1 MIETRVTRILGIKY
15 PVIKGGMVW
24 VSNAELTAAVSNAGG
39 LGVMGVGAMDTD
51 VLNAELDKLQ
61 AMTDKPFGISFPLI
75 RPDYEAM
82 IGAALDKGVKVIVTS
97 AGNPAKIYKTLEAA
111 GVVAIHVIANVKM
124 AKKARDLGYHMVV
137 AEGFEAGGH
146 DGRDEITTFAL
157 IPQVVDAVDIPVIAA
172 GGIADAR
179 GMVAAFALG
188 AEGIQMGTRFAATKE
203 SPVHERFKHA
213 IINAMDTDTTV
224 TGRRL
229 NDPVRV
235 IKNKLSQEILDAEAA
250 GTSPEDILDMIGPG
264 RTEMASLDGDVE
276 NGSVMSGQIAGMI
289 KEIKS
294 VQEVFDE
301 LLSGIELVINGIKK
315 LSAGT
320 QHDKDK

>member
-1 MIETRVTRILGIKY
+1 MIETRVTKILGIKY

-39 LGVMGVGAMDTD
+39 LGVMGVGAMDIKT
-51 VLNAELDKLQ
+51 LNEELDRLQ
-61 AMTDKPFGISFPLI
+61 SMTDKPFGISFPLI
-75 RPDYEAM
+75 RPDHEAM
-82 IGAALDKGVKVIVTS
+82 IGAALDKGVKVVVTS
-97 AGNPAKIYKTLEAA
+97 AGNPAKTHKMLQSA

-124 AKKARDLGYHMVV
+124 AQKARDLGYHMVV

-146 DGRDEITTFAL
+146 DGKDEITTFAL
-157 IPQVVDAVDIPVIAA
+157 IPQVTDAVDIPVIAA

-203 SPVHERFKHA
+203 SPVHENFKQA
-213 IINAMDTDTTV
+213 IINAIDTDTTV

-235 IKNKLSQEILDAEAA
+235 IKNKLSQEILDAEASGA
-250 GTSPEDILDMIGPG
+250 SPRDILDIIGPD
-264 RTEMASLDGDVE
+264 RTYMASIDGDVE
-276 NGSVMSGQIAGMI
+276 SGSVMSGQISGMI

-301 LLSGIELVINGIKK
+301 LLSGVEPVVDGIKK
-315 LSAGT
+315 FIN
-320 QHDKDK
+320 KDTT

>member
-1 MIETRVTRILGIKY
+1 VIETRVTKILGIKY

-39 LGVMGVGAMDTD
+39 LGVMGIGAMDTQI
-51 VLNAELDKLQ
+51 LNAELDKLQ
-61 AMTDKPFGISFPLI
+61 SLTDKPFGISFPLI
-75 RPDYEAM
+75 RPDYETM
-82 IGAALDKGVKVIVTS
+82 IGAALDKGVTIVVTS
-97 AGNPAKIYKTLEAA
+97 AGNPAKIYKMLESA

-203 SPVHERFKHA
+203 SPVHARFKHA

>member
-1 MIETRVTRILGIKY
+1 MIETRVTKILGIKY
-15 PVIKGGMVW
+15 PIIKGGMVW

-39 LGVMGVGAMDTD
+39 LGVMGIGAMDTQI
-51 VLNAELDKLQ
+51 LNTELDKLLSL
-61 AMTDKPFGISFPLI
+61 TDKPFGISFPLI
-75 RPDYEAM
+75 RPDYEEM
-82 IGAALDKGVKVIVTS
+82 IGAALDKGVRVVVTS
-97 AGNPAKIYKTLEAA
+97 AGNPAKTYKMLESA
-111 GVVAIHVIANVKM
+111 GVVMIHVIANVKM
-124 AKKARDLGYHMVV
+124 AQKVQDLGYHMVV

-146 DGRDEITTFAL
+146 DGKDEITTFAL

-179 GMVAAFALG
+179 GMIAAFALG

-203 SPVHERFKHA
+203 SPVHENFKQA
-213 IINAMDTDTTV
+213 IISALDTDTTI
-224 TGRRL
+224 TGRKL

-250 GTSPEDILDMIGPG
+250 GASPEDILDLIGPG
-264 RTEMASLDGDVE
+264 RTQMASLDGDVKD
-276 NGSVMSGQIAGMI
+276 GSVMSGQIAGMI

-301 LLSGIELVINGIKK
+301 LLSGIEPVIDKIQR
-315 LSAGT
+315 LSIRT
-320 QHDKDK
+320 QHDTDK

>member
-24 VSNAELTAAVSNAGG
+24 VSNAELTSAVSNAGG
-39 LGVMGVGAMDTD
+39 LGVMGIGAMDIKI
-51 VLNAELDKLQ
+51 LNEELDKLHS
-61 AMTDKPFGISFPLI
+61 MTDKPFGISFPLI
-75 RPDYEAM
+75 RSDYEAM
-82 IGAALDKGVKVIVTS
+82 IGAALDRGVKVVVTS
-97 AGNPAKIYKTLEAA
+97 AGNPAKIYKMLESA

-124 AKKARDLGYHMVV
+124 AQKARDLGYHMVV

-188 AEGIQMGTRFAATKE
+188 AEGIQMGTRFVVTKE
-203 SPVHERFKHA
+203 SPVHENFKQA
-213 IINAMDTDTTV
+213 IINTMDTDTTI

-235 IKNKLSQEILDAEAA
+235 IKNKLSQEILDAEASGA
-250 GTSPEDILDMIGPG
+250 SPEDILDIIGPD
-264 RTEMASLDGDVE
+264 RTYMASIDGNVTD
-276 NGSVMSGQIAGMI
+276 GSVMSGQISGMI

-301 LLSGIELVINGIKK
+301 LIPGIEPVIDRIKK
-315 LSAGT
+315 LSTKMAL
-320 QHDKDK
+320 

>member
-1 MIETRVTRILGIKY
+1 MTETRVTRILDIKY
-15 PVIKGGMVW
+15 PIIKGGMVW

-39 LGVMGVGAMDTD
+39 LGVMGIGAMDTRI
-51 VLNAELDKLQ
+51 LNAELDKLQ
-61 AMTDKPFGISFPLI
+61 SLTNKPFGISFPLI

-82 IGAALDKGVKVIVTS
+82 IGAALDKGVKVVVTS
-97 AGNPAKIYKTLEAA
+97 AGNPAKIYKMLESA

-124 AKKARDLGYHMVV
+124 AQKARDLGYHMVV

-146 DGRDEITTFAL
+146 DGKDELTTFAL

-188 AEGIQMGTRFAATKE
+188 AEGIQMGTRFVATKE
-203 SPVHERFKHA
+203 SPVHENFKYA
-213 IINAMDTDTTV
+213 IINALDTDTTI
-224 TGRRL
+224 TGRKL

-235 IKNKLSQEILDAEAA
+235 IKNKLSREILDAEASGA
-250 GTSPEDILDMIGPG
+250 SPEEILGIIGPD
-264 RTEMASLDGDVE
+264 RTYMASVDGDVKD
-276 NGSVMSGQIAGMI
+276 GSVMSGQISGMI

-301 LLSGIELVINGIKK
+301 LLSGIEPVIDKIGK
-315 LSAGT
+315 LSART
-320 QHDKDK
+320 QT

>member
-1 MIETRVTRILGIKY
+1 MIETRVTKILDIKY

-39 LGVMGVGAMDTD
+39 LGVMGIGAMDAEI
-51 VLNAELDKLQ
+51 LNTELDKLQ
-61 AMTDKPFGISFPLI
+61 SLTDKPFGISFPLI

-82 IGAALDKGVKVIVTS
+82 IGAALDKGVKVVVTS
-97 AGNPAKIYKTLEAA
+97 AGNPAKIYKMLESA

-124 AKKARDLGYHMVV
+124 AQKARDLGYHMVV

-146 DGRDEITTFAL
+146 DGKDEITTFAL

-203 SPVHERFKHA
+203 SPVHERFKQA

-229 NDPVRV
+229 SDPVRV
-235 IKNKLSQEILDAEAA
+235 IKNKLSQEILDAEASGA
-250 GTSPEDILDMIGPG
+250 SPEDILGIIGPD
-264 RTEMASLDGDVE
+264 RTHMASIDGDVE
-276 NGSVMSGQIAGMI
+276 SGSVMSGQISGMI

-301 LLSGIELVINGIKK
+301 LLSGIEPVIDGIKRVTNK
-315 LSAGT
+315 GT
-320 QHDKDK
+320 T

>member
-1 MIETRVTRILGIKY
+1 MIETGVTRILGIKY
-15 PVIKGGMVW
+15 PIIKGGMVW

-39 LGVMGVGAMDTD
+39 LGVMGIGAMDAEI
-51 VLNAELDKLQ
+51 LNTELDKLQ
-61 AMTDKPFGISFPLI
+61 SLTDKPFGISFPLI

-82 IGAALDKGVKVIVTS
+82 IGAALDKGVKVVVTS
-97 AGNPAKIYKTLEAA
+97 AGNPAKIYKMLESA

-124 AKKARDLGYHMVV
+124 AQKARDLGYHMVV

-146 DGRDEITTFAL
+146 DGKDEITTFAL

-203 SPVHERFKHA
+203 SPVHERFKQA

-229 NDPVRV
+229 SDPVRV
-235 IKNKLSQEILDAEAA
+235 IKNKLSQEILDAEASGA
-250 GTSPEDILDMIGPG
+250 SPEDILGIIGPD
-264 RTEMASLDGDVE
+264 RTHMASIDGDVE
-276 NGSVMSGQIAGMI
+276 SGSVMSGQISGMI

-301 LLSGIELVINGIKK
+301 LLSGIEPVIDGIKRVTNK
-315 LSAGT
+315 GT
-320 QHDKDK
+320 T

>member
-24 VSNAELTAAVSNAGG
+24 VSNARLTAAVSHAGG
-39 LGVMGVGAMDTD
+39 LGVMGIGTMDIKI
-51 VLNAELDKLQ
+51 LNKELNKLQ
-61 AMTDKPFGISFPLI
+61 SMTDKPFGISFPLI

-82 IGAALDKGVKVIVTS
+82 IGTALDRGVKVVVTS
-97 AGNPAKIYKTLEAA
+97 AGNPAKIYKMLESA
-111 GVVAIHVIANVKM
+111 GVVAIHVIANVNM
-124 AKKARDLGYHMVV
+124 AQKARDLGYHMVV

-157 IPQVVDAVDIPVIAA
+157 IPQVTDAVDIPVIAA

-203 SPVHERFKHA
+203 SPVHENFKQA
-213 IINAMDTDTTV
+213 IINAMDTDTIV
-224 TGRRL
+224 TGRKL

-235 IKNKLSQEILDAEAA
+235 IKNKLSQAILNAEASGVSA
-250 GTSPEDILDMIGPG
+250 EDILDMIGPD
-264 RTEMASLDGDVE
+264 RTHMASIDGDVE
-276 NGSVMSGQIAGMI
+276 SGSVMSGQISGMI
-289 KEIKS
+289 NEIKS

-301 LLSGIELVINGIKK
+301 LLSGIEPAINRIKK
-315 LSAGT
+315 LSRT
-320 QHDKDK
+320 

>member
-1 MIETRVTRILGIKY
+1 MIDTRVSRILGIKY

-24 VSNAELTAAVSNAGG
+24 VSNAELTAVVSNAGG
-39 LGVMGVGAMDTD
+39 LGVMGIGAMDTQA
-51 VLNAELDKLQ
+51 LNTELDKLQ
-61 AMTDKPFGISFPLI
+61 MLTDKPFGISFPLI
-75 RPDYEAM
+75 RPDYEKM
-82 IGAALDKGVKVIVTS
+82 IGAALDKGVRVVVTS
-97 AGNPAKIYKTLEAA
+97 AGNPAKTYKMLESA

-124 AKKARDLGYHMVV
+124 AQKARDLGYHMVV

-146 DGRDEITTFAL
+146 DGKDEITTFAL

-203 SPVHERFKHA
+203 SPVHERFKQA
-213 IINAMDTDTTV
+213 IINATDTDTTV

-229 NDPVRV
+229 NDPVRA
-235 IKNKLSQEILDAEAA
+235 IKNKLSEKILGAEASGA
-250 GTSPEDILDMIGPG
+250 SPADILGIIGQD
-264 RTEMASLDGDVE
+264 RTYMASIDGDVTD
-276 NGSVMSGQIAGMI
+276 GSVMSGQIAGMI

-301 LLSGIELVINGIKK
+301 LLSGIEPIMNRIQE
-315 LSAGT
+315 STGT
-320 QHDKDK
+320 PHDKDK

>member
-39 LGVMGVGAMDTD
+39 LGVMGAGAMDIKI
-51 VLNAELDKLQ
+51 LNEELDKLQ
-61 AMTDKPFGISFPLI
+61 SMTDKPFGISFPLI

-82 IGAALDKGVKVIVTS
+82 IGAALDKGVKVVVTS
-97 AGNPAKIYKTLEAA
+97 AGNPAKTHKMLQSA
-111 GVVAIHVIANVKM
+111 GVIAIHVIANVKM
-124 AKKARDLGYHMVV
+124 AQKARDLGYHMVV

-179 GMVAAFALG
+179 GMIAAFALG
-188 AEGIQMGTRFAATKE
+188 AEGIQMGTRFAATEE
-203 SPVHERFKHA
+203 SPVHENFKQA
-213 IINAMDTDTTV
+213 IINAGDTDTTV
-224 TGRRL
+224 TGRKL

-235 IKNKLSQEILDAEAA
+235 IKNKLSQVILNAEFYGA
-250 GTSPEDILDMIGPG
+250 SPEDILEIIGPD
-264 RTEMASLDGDVE
+264 RTYMASIDGDVE
-276 NGSVMSGQIAGMI
+276 NGSVMSGQISGMI
-289 KEIKS
+289 KETKS
-294 VQEVFDE
+294 VQAVFDE
-301 LLSGIELVINGIKK
+301 LLSGIEPTINRIKK
-315 LSAGT
+315 LSIRT
-320 QHDKDK
+320 

>member
-1 MIETRVTRILGIKY
+1 MIETRVTKILGIQY

-39 LGVMGVGAMDTD
+39 LGVMGMGAMDIKI
-51 VLNAELDKLQ
+51 LNEELDKLQ
-61 AMTDKPFGISFPLI
+61 LMTDKPFGISFPLI

-82 IGAALDKGVKVIVTS
+82 IGAALDRGVKVVVTS
-97 AGNPAKIYKTLEAA
+97 AGNPAKIYKMLESA
-111 GVVAIHVIANVKM
+111 GVVAIHVIANVRM
-124 AKKARDLGYHMVV
+124 AQKARDLGYHMVV

-203 SPVHERFKHA
+203 SPVHENFKQA

-224 TGRRL
+224 TGRQL
-229 NDPVRV
+229 DDPVRV
-235 IKNKLSQEILDAEAA
+235 IKNKLSQAILNAEASGASPEVILD
-250 GTSPEDILDMIGPG
+250 IIGPD
-264 RTEMASLDGDVE
+264 RTYMASIDGDVE
-276 NGSVMSGQIAGMI
+276 NGSVMSGQISGMI
-289 KEIKS
+289 KKIKS

-301 LLSGIELVINGIKK
+301 LIPGIKLVIDGINKS
-315 LSAGT
+315 LT
-320 QHDKDK
+320 KDTI

>member
-1 MIETRVTRILGIKY
+1 MIETRVTKILGIKY

-39 LGVMGVGAMDTD
+39 LGVMGVGAMDINI
-51 VLNAELDKLQ
+51 LNKELDKLQ
-61 AMTDKPFGISFPLI
+61 SMTDQPFGISFPLI
-75 RPDYEAM
+75 RPDYDAM
-82 IGAALDKGVKVIVTS
+82 IGAALDKGVEVVVTS
-97 AGNPAKIYKTLEAA
+97 AGNPAKTHKMLQSA
-111 GVVAIHVIANVKM
+111 GVIAIHVIANVKM
-124 AKKARDLGYHMVV
+124 AQKARDLGYHMVV

-146 DGRDEITTFAL
+146 DGKDEITTFAL

-203 SPVHERFKHA
+203 SPVHENFKQA
-213 IINAMDTDTTV
+213 IINARDTDTTV

-235 IKNKLSQEILDAEAA
+235 IMNKLSQKILNAEASGA
-250 GTSPEDILDMIGPG
+250 SPEDILDIIGPD
-264 RTEMASLDGDVE
+264 RTYMASIDGDVE
-276 NGSVMSGQIAGMI
+276 SGSVMSGQISGMI

-301 LLSGIELVINGIKK
+301 LLSGVEPAINRIKK
-315 LSAGT
+315 LSTRT
-320 QHDKDK
+320 QHDKNK

>member
-1 MIETRVTRILGIKY
+1 VIETRVTKILGIKY

-39 LGVMGVGAMDTD
+39 LGVMGIGAMDTQI
-51 VLNAELDKLQ
+51 LNAELDKLQ
-61 AMTDKPFGISFPLI
+61 SLTDKPFGISFPLI
-75 RPDYEAM
+75 RPDYETM
-82 IGAALDKGVKVIVTS
+82 IGAALDKGVTIVVTS
-97 AGNPAKIYKTLEAA
+97 AGNPAKIYKMLESA
-111 GVVAIHVIANVKM
+111 GVVAIHVIANVRM
-124 AKKARDLGYHMVV
+124 AQKARDLGYHMVV

-146 DGRDEITTFAL
+146 DGKDEITTFSL

-188 AEGIQMGTRFAATKE
+188 AEGIQMGTRFVATKE
-203 SPVHERFKHA
+203 SPVHENFKQA
-213 IINAMDTDTTV
+213 IINAMDTDTTI
-224 TGRRL
+224 TGRKL

-235 IKNKLSQEILDAEAA
+235 IKNKLSQEILDAEATGA
-250 GTSPEDILDMIGPG
+250 SPEEIFGIIGPD
-264 RTEMASLDGDVE
+264 RTHIASIDGDVKD
-276 NGSVMSGQIAGMI
+276 GSVMSGQIAGMI
-289 KEIKS
+289 KEVKS

-301 LLSGIELVINGIKK
+301 LLSGIEPVINGIKK
-315 LSAGT
+315 LSGT

>member
-1 MIETRVTRILGIKY
+1 MEMIETRVTKILDIKY

-39 LGVMGVGAMDTD
+39 LGVMGVGAMGINT
-51 VLNAELDKLQ
+51 LNEELDRLQ
-61 AMTDKPFGISFPLI
+61 SMTDKPFGISFPLI

-82 IGAALDKGVKVIVTS
+82 IGAALDKGIKVVVTS
-97 AGNPAKIYKTLEAA
+97 AGNPAKTHKMLQSA

-124 AKKARDLGYHMVV
+124 AQKARDLGYHMVV

-146 DGRDEITTFAL
+146 DGKDEITTFAL
-157 IPQVVDAVDIPVIAA
+157 IPQVTDAVDIPVIAA

-203 SPVHERFKHA
+203 SPVHENFKQA
-213 IINAMDTDTTV
+213 IINAMDTDTTI

-229 NDPVRV
+229 DDPVRV
-235 IKNKLSQEILDAEAA
+235 IKNKLSQIILNAEAS
-250 GTSPEDILDMIGPG
+250 GVSPEDIIDIIGPD
-264 RTEMASLDGDVE
+264 RTHMASIDGDVE
-276 NGSVMSGQIAGMI
+276 SGSVMSGQISGMI

-301 LLSGIELVINGIKK
+301 LLSGIEPAINRIKK
-315 LSAGT
+315 LSRT
-320 QHDKDK
+320 

>member
-1 MIETRVTRILGIKY
+1 MIETRVTKILGIKY

-39 LGVMGVGAMDTD
+39 LGVMGVGAMDMRT
-51 VLNAELDKLQ
+51 LNEELDRLQ
-61 AMTDKPFGISFPLI
+61 SMTDKPFGISFPLI

-82 IGAALDKGVKVIVTS
+82 IGAALDRGVKIVVTS
-97 AGNPAKIYKTLEAA
+97 AGNPAKTHKMLQSA

-124 AKKARDLGYHMVV
+124 AQKARDLGYHMVV

-146 DGRDEITTFAL
+146 DGKDEITTFAL
-157 IPQVVDAVDIPVIAA
+157 IPQVADAVDIPVIAA

-203 SPVHERFKHA
+203 SPVHENFKQA
-213 IINAMDTDTTV
+213 IINAIDTDTTV

-250 GTSPEDILDMIGPG
+250 GASPEDILGIIGPD
-264 RTEMASLDGDVE
+264 RTHMASIDGDVE
-276 NGSVMSGQIAGMI
+276 SGSVMSGQVSGMI
-289 KEIKS
+289 NEIKS

-301 LLSGIELVINGIKK
+301 LIPGIEPVINRIKK
-315 LSAGT
+315 FIN
-320 QHDKDK
+320 KDTT

>member
-1 MIETRVTRILGIKY
+1 MIKTRVTEILGIEY
-15 PVIKGGMVW
+15 PIIKGGMVW

-39 LGVMGVGAMDTD
+39 LGVMGIGAMDIEI
-51 VLNAELDKLQ
+51 LNAELDKLQ
-61 AMTDKPFGISFPLI
+61 SLTDKPFGISFPLI

-82 IGAALDKGVKVIVTS
+82 IGAALDKGVKVVVTS
-97 AGNPAKIYKTLEAA
+97 AGNPAKIYKMLKSA

-124 AKKARDLGYHMVV
+124 AQKARDLGYHMVV

-146 DGRDEITTFAL
+146 DGKDEITTFAL
-157 IPQVVDAVDIPVIAA
+157 IPQVADAVDIPVIAA

-188 AEGIQMGTRFAATKE
+188 AEGIQMGTRFVATKE
-203 SPVHERFKHA
+203 SPVHENFKQA
-213 IINAMDTDTTV
+213 IINAMDTDTTI
-224 TGRRL
+224 TGRKL

-235 IKNKLSQEILDAEAA
+235 IKNKLSQEILDAEASGA
-250 GTSPEDILDMIGPG
+250 SPEEILAIIGPD
-264 RTEMASLDGDVE
+264 RTHQASIDGDVTD
-276 NGSVMSGQIAGMI
+276 GSVMSGQISGMI

-301 LLSGIELVINGIKK
+301 LLSGVEPVIDGIKK
-315 LSAGT
+315 LST
-320 QHDKDK
+320 RT